1 MTELKNSVNIKEIP
15 ENEDLKKVVNILEKI
30 IDFSEKQKCKE
41 FKILTPKKILQRLP
55 IAVAQVKA
63 ASTSENLLNEIGQI
77 IYSLHHEKE
86 VTKKVYNNLMNSIK
100 V

>member
-1 MTELKNSVNIKEIP
+1 MIELKNSVNIKEIP

-41 FKILTPKKILQRLP
+41 FKISTPKKILQRLP